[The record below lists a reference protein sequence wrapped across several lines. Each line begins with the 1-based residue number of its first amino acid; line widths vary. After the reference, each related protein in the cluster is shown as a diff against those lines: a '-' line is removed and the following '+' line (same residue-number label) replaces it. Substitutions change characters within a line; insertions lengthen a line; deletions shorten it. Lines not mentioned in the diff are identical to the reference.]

1 MLKLTRRSLMQGAAL
16 AATLPA
22 ATLAPSKGARAQS
35 NDPAQFGLKPGKPF
49 AGTEVTIML
58 PNAAQYRAQRKRLGQ
73 LEELTGIRAI
83 HSYVPYGQLLDKI
96 TTEAV
101 SGSTAYDLITYQ
113 DTWGASLVPYMDP
126 VEPYLVRDSFNADR
140 FADVFVR
147 ASSYEGKVYGLPIRG
162 QPQLLFYRKDL
173 LAEVGLPVP
182 KTWEEVVTV
191 GTAIQSKVPNMSGI
205 AMDYGKGN
213 GFQNLFL
220 WQNFLWGRGSAMID
234 AERRPIF
241 NSEAGVRGTED
252 YLGLLRN
259 HKVANPSS
267 VQFIEGDKV
276 NSVAQGNSAMT
287 VVWWWA
293 WPVLTGGRSKLT
305 VEQVGFAP
313 VPNFQGGPAVSIGQ
327 CMPFSISK
335 NSRKK
340 DAAWEVLKWMA
351 APELEVDIATDQSDP
366 DTKEIIVTQKSS
378 LRNERVNAVTG
389 GLQSVAYD
397 SLASAR
403 TMPLL
408 REWPQ
413 MATVLENTIS
423 DLAASGR
430 PVKPALDDAAA
441 QVTRVFRRTAR

>member
-1 MLKLTRRSLMQGAAL
+1 MTNVSRRTLLGTAL
-16 AATLPA
+16 AAGLP
-22 ATLAPSKGARAQS
+22 LAPVARAQS
-35 NDPAQFGLKPGKPF
+35 TDPLHFGLKPGKPY

-73 LEELTGIRAI
+73 LEELTGIKAI

-126 VEPYLVRDSFNADR
+126 VEPLAARDNFNIGR
-140 FADVFVR
+140 FADVFVK
-147 ASSYEGKVYGLPIRG
+147 ASTYDGKIFGLPIRG

-173 LAEVGLPVP
+173 LAEVGAQPP

-191 GTAIQSKVPNMSGI
+191 GNAIQAKFPNISGI

-220 WQNFLWGRGSAMID
+220 WSNFLWGRGSDMVD
-234 AERRPIF
+234 AERKPVF
-241 NSEAGVRGTED
+241 NTPAGVRATEE
-252 YLGLLRN
+252 YLGLLHK
-259 HKVANPSS
+259 HKVAAPGS

-276 NSVAQGNSAMT
+276 NSMAQGNSAMT

-305 VEQVGFAP
+305 QEQVGFAP
-313 VPNFQGGPAVSIGQ
+313 VPHYQDGPPISIGQ

-335 NSRKK
+335 SSRKK

-351 APELEVDIATDQSDP
+351 SPELEVDIATDQSDP
-366 DTKEIIVTQKSS
+366 DTKEIIVTQKTS
-378 LRNERVNAVTG
+378 LRDPRVNAVTG
-389 GLQSVAYD
+389 GLQNMAYE
-397 SLASAR
+397 SLLSAR
-403 TMPLL
+403 PMPLL

-423 DLAASGR
+423 DLAASNK
-430 PVKPALDDAAA
+430 PVKPALDDAAE
-441 QVTRVFRRTAR
+441 QVTRVMRRAGR

>member
-1 MLKLTRRSLMQGAAL
+1 MDSFSRRTLLGTAL
-16 AATLPA
+16 AAGLP
-22 ATLAPSKGARAQS
+22 LGRGARAQPT
-35 NDPAQFGLKPGKPF
+35 DPAHFGLKPGKPF

-73 LEELTGIRAI
+73 LEAMTGIKVT
-83 HSYVPYGQLLDKI
+83 HGYVPYGQLLDKI

-101 SGSTAYDLITYQ
+101 SGSSAYDLITYQ

-126 VEPYLVRDSFNADR
+126 VEPLLARDGFNVDR
-140 FADVFVR
+140 FADVFVK
-147 ASSYEGKVYGLPIRG
+147 ASTYDGKIYGLPIRG

-173 LAEVGLPVP
+173 LAEIGAQPP
-182 KTWEEVVTV
+182 KTWEEVVSV
-191 GTAIQSKVPNMSGI
+191 GNALQAKNPGMSAI

-220 WQNFLWGRGSAMID
+220 WSNFLWGRGSDMID

-241 NSEAGVRGTED
+241 NTEAGVRGTED
-252 YLGLLRN
+252 YLGLLHR

-276 NSVAQGNSAMT
+276 NSMAQGNSAMT

-305 VEQVGFAP
+305 AEQVGFAP
-313 VPNFQGGPAVSIGQ
+313 VPHFQDGPPISIGQ

-351 APELEVDIATDQSDP
+351 SPELEVDIATDQSDP
-366 DTKEIIVTQKSS
+366 DTKEIIVTQKTS
-378 LRNERVNAVTG
+378 LLDPRVNAVTG
-389 GLQSVAYD
+389 GLQKVAYD
-397 SLASAR
+397 SLLNAR

-423 DLAASGR
+423 ELAASGK

-441 QVTRVFRRTAR
+441 QVTRVMRRSR

>member
-1 MLKLTRRSLMQGAAL
+1 MNNLSRRALLGAGL
-16 AATLPA
+16 AAGLP
-22 ATLAPSKGARAQS
+22 LGRGPRAQG
-35 NDPAQFGLKPGKPF
+35 NDAAHFGLKPGKPF

-58 PNAAQYRAQRKRLGQ
+58 PNAAQYRAQRKRLAQ
-73 LEELTGIRAI
+73 LEELTGIKAI

-101 SGSTAYDLITYQ
+101 GGSTAYDLITYQ

-126 VEPYLVRDSFNADR
+126 VEPYLARDRFNADR

-147 ASSYEGKVYGLPIRG
+147 ASTYDGKVYGLPIRG
-162 QPQLLFYRKDL
+162 QPQLLFFRKDL
-173 LAEVGLPVP
+173 LAEIGAAPP
-182 KTWEEVVTV
+182 RTWEEVVTV
-191 GTAIQSKVPNMSGI
+191 GNAIQARVPNMAGI

-220 WQNFLWGRGSAMID
+220 WSNFLWGRGSDMLD

-241 NSEAGVRGTED
+241 NNAAGVRATEE
-252 YLGLLRN
+252 YLGLLHR
-259 HKVANPSS
+259 HKVASPAS

-305 VEQVGFAP
+305 ADQVGFAP
-313 VPNFQGGPAVSIGQ
+313 VPHYQDGPPISIGQ

-351 APELEVDIATDQSDP
+351 APELEVDIATDGSDP
-366 DTKEIIVTQKSS
+366 DTKEIIVTQKTS

-389 GLQSVAYD
+389 GLQNVAYE
-397 SLASAR
+397 SLSSAR

-423 DLAASGR
+423 ELAASNK

-441 QVTRVFRRTAR
+441 QVTRVMRRSAR

>member
-1 MLKLTRRSLMQGAAL
+1 MTTVSRRTLLGTAL
-16 AATLPA
+16 AAGLPMGRPA
-22 ATLAPSKGARAQS
+22 QAQS
-35 NDPAQFGLKPGKPF
+35 TDPAHFGLKPGKPY

-73 LEELTGIRAI
+73 LEDLTGIKAI

-113 DTWGASLVPYMDP
+113 DTWGSSLVPYMDP
-126 VEPYLVRDSFNADR
+126 VEPLLARDNFDAGR
-140 FADVFVR
+140 FADVFVK
-147 ASSYEGKVYGLPIRG
+147 ASTYDGKIYGLPIRG

-173 LAEVGLPVP
+173 LAEVGAAPP

-191 GTAIQSKVPNMSGI
+191 GNAIQAKFPNVSGI

-220 WQNFLWGRGSAMID
+220 WANFLWGRGTDMVD
-234 AERRPIF
+234 AERRPLF
-241 NSEAGVRGTED
+241 NSEAGVRATEE
-252 YLGLLRN
+252 YLGLLHK

-276 NSVAQGNSAMT
+276 NSMAQGNSAMV

-305 VEQVGFAP
+305 AEQVGFAP
-313 VPNFQGGPAVSIGQ
+313 VPHYQDGPPISIGQ
-327 CMPFSISK
+327 CMPFSVSK

-351 APELEVDIATDQSDP
+351 SPELEVDIATDQSDP
-366 DTKEIIVTQKSS
+366 DTKEIIVTQKTS
-378 LRNERVNAVTG
+378 LRDPRVNAVTG
-389 GLQSVAYD
+389 GLQNMAYE
-397 SLASAR
+397 SLLSAR
-403 TMPLL
+403 PMPLL

-423 DLAASGR
+423 DLAASNK

-441 QVTRVFRRTAR
+441 QVTRVMRRGR